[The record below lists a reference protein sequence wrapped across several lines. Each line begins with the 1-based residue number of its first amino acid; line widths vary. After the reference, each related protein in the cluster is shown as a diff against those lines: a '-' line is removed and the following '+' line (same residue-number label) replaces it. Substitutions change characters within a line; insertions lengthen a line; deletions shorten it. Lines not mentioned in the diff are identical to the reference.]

1 MKCAVCHMRLKS
13 PAKVEGTPVRIH
25 KKCLTIDHL
34 ESIKELFK
42 GYLYYKNGITFMG
55 YFHKPHEKLSIN
67 HTKNYE

>member
-1 MKCAVCHMRLKS
+1 MRLKS

-42 GYLYYKNGITFMG
+42 GYQYYKDGTTFIG
-55 YFHKPHEKLSIN
+55 YFHKPHQKL
-67 HTKNYE
+67 